1 MKRPISWLGAGM
13 GALLLLV
20 AVAYA
25 GEEEE
30 KVSLDN
36 VPKPVME
43 AVKARFKDAVI
54 TGAAK
59 EKDDDEKPVYEVSLN
74 LKGQTIDVI
83 LAPEGEIRLIEKR
96 ITFED
101 LPDAVAKALRDK
113 YPKATYKIVEEMT
126 AVEKGNEKLAYY
138 EALLVTAEKKERE
151 VKLTAEG
158 KVVTDEEAED

>member
-1 MKRPISWLGAGM
+1 MKKPITWLGAGL
-13 GALLLLV
+13 GGVLLMV

-25 GEEEE
+25 GEEE
-30 KVSLDN
+30 KVSLDS

-43 AVKARFKDAVI
+43 AVKTRFKDAVI

-59 EKDDDEKPVYEVSLN
+59 EKDDDGKPVYEVSLN

-96 ITFED
+96 IIFED
-101 LPDAVAKALRDK
+101 LPDPVAKALRDK
-113 YPKATYKIVEEMT
+113 YPKATYKIVEEMI

-151 VKLTAEG
+151 MKLTAEG
-158 KVVTDEEAED
+158 KVATDEEAED

>member
-1 MKRPISWLGAGM
+1 
-13 GALLLLV
+13 
-20 AVAYA
+20 
-25 GEEEE
+25 
-30 KVSLDN
+30 
-36 VPKPVME
+36 
-43 AVKARFKDAVI
+43 
-54 TGAAK
+54 
-59 EKDDDEKPVYEVSLN
+59 
-74 LKGQTIDVI
+74 
-83 LAPEGEIRLIEKR
+83 LAPEGEIHLIEKR

-151 VKLTAEG
+151 VKLTTEG